1 MRRSVVR
8 RTILGVL
15 LLSSSF
21 FLLPPVFA
29 HHGAASLYDLKK
41 QVTVKGTVTEF
52 LWTNPHVE
60 LGVTPLESKNTT
72 WLLELGSP
80 PNIGNRGWTSKTV
93 KYGDVITVTFNPSS
107 HGLKTGLFIKGILA
121 NGTEMSR

>member
-1 MRRSVVR
+1 MRRF
-8 RTILGVL
+8 
-15 LLSSSF
+15 LLSSFF
-21 FLLPPVFA
+21 FLVPSLLLA

-41 QVTVKGTVTEF
+41 EMTVKATVTEF

-60 LGVTPLESKNTT
+60 LGVTPLDAKNTT

-107 HGLKTGLFIKGILA
+107 HGLKTGLFIKAVLA
-121 NGTEMSR
+121 SGKEMSR